1 MNFFNIVKTDDFFV
15 TSTGFSLI
23 IAELGFFASIFLFF
37 FLFLLMSPVTPSSR
51 FTWMFGLLVSI
62 VFFLFTLLNTVI
74 NVDLIDNGIYFTT
87 LNQTV
92 KIISFIVIIGMC
104 LAGLSF
110 SSNLFTFEYIMLVLF
125 SQSAG
130 LFILSTDHLILI
142 FILIEVQALIGYTL
156 VVYRRKS
163 QTATEAGMKYFL
175 LGSVSSSLLIFGIT
189 ILYSSLGSFHLTD
202 LSVTFINF
210 FFVNFNLET
219 LTFMGLLEVS
229 STNDSGLKI
238 LGLACIFIG
247 FLFKLSG
254 VPLHFWTPEVY
265 ENIEYLTL
273 AYFSTLPKLSVLALM
288 TGQAA
293 FISEFFREIVLVTGV
308 ASMLVGSISGLF
320 QDSLKKLLA
329 YSTITNTGYLL
340 ILFSMKEG
348 TSTVFYNNISFDVFS
363 VAVWFQMSV
372 YVISFIA
379 ISGFLQSVSSGSE
392 FDSLLSLTYSGFV
405 TRFSVLILMVS
416 LSGVPPTA
424 GFFAKFL
431 LLYTVGDNL
440 FICILI
446 MISSVL
452 TMFYYMRISGTIF
465 FYTREHEFFAPVEYS
480 YSDKKYFLNLFFL
493 PISYLNLGVIFFLW
507 FINFDTVLVIMS
519 YFF

>member
-23 IAELGFFASIFLFF
+23 IVELGFFASIFLFF
-37 FLFLLMSPVTPSSR
+37 FLFLLISPVTPSSR
-51 FTWMFGLLVSI
+51 FTWMFSLLVSI
-62 VFFLFTLLNTVI
+62 VFFLFNILNTII
-74 NVDLIDNGIYFTT
+74 NVDLVDSGIYFTT
-87 LNQTV
+87 LNQTI
-92 KIISFIVIIGMC
+92 KCISFIVVIGMC

-110 SSNLFTFEYIMLVLF
+110 SSNLFTFEYIMLVMF

-202 LSVTFINF
+202 LSVNFINF
-210 FFVNFNLET
+210 FFINFNIET

-288 TGQAA
+288 TGQAV
-293 FISEFFREIVLVTGV
+293 FISEFFREVVLVTGI
-308 ASMLVGSISGLF
+308 ASMLVGSVSGLF

-348 TSTVFYNNISFDVFS
+348 TSTVFYNNVSFDIFS
-363 VAVWFQMSV
+363 IAVWFQMSV
-372 YVISFIA
+372 YVVSFIA
-379 ISGFLQSVSSGSE
+379 ISGFLQSISSGSE
-392 FDSLLSLTYSGFV
+392 FDSLLSLTYSGFT
-405 TRFSVLILMVS
+405 TRFSVLVLMVS

-440 FICILI
+440 FICVLI
-446 MISSVL
+446 MLASVL

-465 FYTREHEFFAPVEYS
+465 FYTREHEFFAPIEYS
-480 YSDKKYFLNLFFL
+480 YSDKKYFLNLFFF
-493 PISYLNLGVIFFLW
+493 PVSFVNLGLIFFLW
-507 FINFDTVLVIMS
+507 FVNFDIVLVVMN

>member
-1 MNFFNIVKTDDFFV
+1 MNFFNVINTDNFFV

-74 NVDLIDNGIYFTT
+74 NVDLVDNGLYFTT

-92 KIISFIVIIGMC
+92 KIISFIVVIGIC

-110 SSNLFTFEYIMLVLF
+110 SSNLFTFEYITLILF

-189 ILYSSLGSFHLTD
+189 ILYSSLGSFYLTD
-202 LSVTFINF
+202 LSITFINF
-210 FFVNFNLET
+210 FFINFNLES

-229 STNDSGLKI
+229 SSNDSGLKI

-273 AYFSTLPKLSVLALM
+273 AYL
-288 TGQAA
+288 
-293 FISEFFREIVLVTGV
+293 
-308 ASMLVGSISGLF
+308 
-320 QDSLKKLLA
+320 
-329 YSTITNTGYLL
+329 
-340 ILFSMKEG
+340 
-348 TSTVFYNNISFDVFS
+348 
-363 VAVWFQMSV
+363 
-372 YVISFIA
+372 
-379 ISGFLQSVSSGSE
+379 
-392 FDSLLSLTYSGFV
+392 
-405 TRFSVLILMVS
+405 
-416 LSGVPPTA
+416 
-424 GFFAKFL
+424 
-431 LLYTVGDNL
+431 
-440 FICILI
+440 
-446 MISSVL
+446 
-452 TMFYYMRISGTIF
+452 
-465 FYTREHEFFAPVEYS
+465 
-480 YSDKKYFLNLFFL
+480 
-493 PISYLNLGVIFFLW
+493 
-507 FINFDTVLVIMS
+507 
-519 YFF
+519 

>member
-1 MNFFNIVKTDDFFV
+1 MNFFNNTQIDNFFV
-15 TSTGFSLI
+15 TSTGFSLV
-23 IAELGFFASIFLFF
+23 IAELGFFAFTFLFF
-37 FLFLLMSPVTPSSR
+37 FLFLLLSPVTPSSR
-51 FTWMFGLLVSI
+51 FTWMFGLLVS
-62 VFFLFTLLNTVI
+62 VAFFLFIMLNTILNIDFV
-74 NVDLIDNGIYFTT
+74 DNGIYFTT
-87 LNQTV
+87 LNQTI
-92 KIISFIVIIGMC
+92 KALSFVVVIGLC

-110 SSNLFTFEYIMLVLF
+110 SSNIFTFEYIMLVLF
-125 SQSAG
+125 SQAAG

-175 LGSVSSSLLIFGIT
+175 LGSVSSSLLIFGIAL
-189 ILYSSLGSFHLTD
+189 LYSSLGSFHLTD
-202 LSVTFINF
+202 LSSSFINF
-210 FFVNFNLET
+210 FFINFNLET
-219 LTFMGLLEVS
+219 LTFMGLLEIS
-229 STNDSGLKI
+229 SNNDSGLKI

-273 AYFSTLPKLSVLALM
+273 AYFSTLPKLSILALL
-288 TGQAA
+288 TGQAS
-293 FISEFFREIVLVTGV
+293 FISEFFREIVLTTGI
-308 ASMLVGSISGLF
+308 ASLVIGSVSGLF

-348 TSTVFYNNISFDVFS
+348 ASNVFYNNISFDIFS

-372 YVISFIA
+372 YVVSFVA
-379 ISGFLQSVSSGSE
+379 ISGFLQSISSGSE
-392 FDSLLSLTYSGFV
+392 FDSLLSLTYSNFV
-405 TRFSVLILMVS
+405 TRFCVLALIVS

-431 LLYTVGDNL
+431 LLYTVGDNV

-446 MISSVL
+446 MIASVL

-480 YSDKKYFLNLFFL
+480 FSDKKYFLNLFFF
-493 PISYLNLGVIFFLW
+493 PISYLNLGFMFFLW
-507 FINFDTVLVIMS
+507 FINFDTVIVLMS